1 MFIINITVNSEVTEQ
16 TQSEMF
22 PAHVKWLEKYF
33 TNGKFLMFG
42 PYIDTPAHAGVIFA
56 QTSNRDE
63 LQSILEE
70 DCYYPE
76 FARYD
81 VREFT
86 PKFIAEN
93 FNTAI
98 KQNADDVEQVTHAQ
112 K

>member
-70 DCYYPE
+70 DCYYPG

>member
-63 LQSILEE
+63 LQSIIEE
-70 DCYYPE
+70 DCYYPG